1 MREVEIKLRVPDLD
15 ALEKKLTDA
24 GLTISKEITQHDVV
38 YSHVDDKR
46 DYLDAYEGHIAIRIR
61 NEDDVNKLTLKRQR
75 THELDNDEY
84 ETKVE
89 DGEVMHQILLTLGWK
104 PAVEVKKTRKKGKLG
119 EYEVC
124 LDNVEGLGTFM
135 ELEKMTNDANS
146 DAEVIRKELFEAVK
160 PFGLTETDEEKL
172 GYDTQLFK
180 LKNK

>member
-1 MREVEIKLRVPDLD
+1 MREIEIKLRVNNLEE
-15 ALEKKLTDA
+15 LEKKLTES
-24 GLTISKEITQHDVV
+24 GLVISKEVAQHDVV
-38 YSHVDDKR
+38 YSQNDPSIFTTPR
-46 DYLDAYEGHIAIRIR
+46 EGLLVMRIR
-61 NEDDVNKLTLKRQR
+61 NENGVAKVTLKRQR

-89 DGEVMHQILLTLGWK
+89 DGQVMHNILLTLGWK
-104 PAVEVKKTRKKGKLG
+104 PEVEVKKTRKKGKLQ

-135 ELEKMTNDANS
+135 ELEKMTDDADS

-160 PFGLTETDEEKL
+160 PFGLSEADEEKL

>member
-1 MREVEIKLRVPDLD
+1 MREVEIKLRVNDLE

-24 GLTISKEITQHDVV
+24 GLVISKEVTQHDVV
-38 YSHVDDKR
+38 YSQNDPSIFTKMR
-46 DYLDAYEGHIAIRIR
+46 EGLLVARIR
-61 NEDDVNKLTLKRQR
+61 REGDNTKVTLKRQR

-89 DGEVMHQILLTLGWK
+89 DGQVMHQILLTLGWK
-104 PAVEVKKTRKKGKLG
+104 PEVEVKKTRKKGKLG

-124 LDNVEGLGTFM
+124 LDDVEGLGTFM
-135 ELEKMTNDANS
+135 ELEKMTDDANS

-160 PFGLTETDEEKL
+160 PFGLSEADEEKL